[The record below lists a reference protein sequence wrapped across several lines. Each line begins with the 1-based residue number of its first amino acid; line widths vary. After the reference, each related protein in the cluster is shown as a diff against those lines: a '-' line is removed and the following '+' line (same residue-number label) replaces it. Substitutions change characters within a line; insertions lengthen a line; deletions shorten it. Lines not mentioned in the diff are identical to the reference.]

1 MLINQ
6 AINDTTLGNPMK
18 SILVPVEPGPLLESV
33 LQSAWLL
40 GSAFGSY
47 IEGFALSPVLT
58 PFLGAD
64 AIGGTVVYD
73 ADLRQDEKT
82 AEESRRSFEK
92 GISERTGSAAAGMT
106 FGWLKDAAQGD
117 GFVGAYGRVF
127 DVTVLGRPSG
137 AAEGPR
143 MSTFEAA
150 LFESGRPVLIA
161 PPSPPAKMG
170 EHVAIAWN
178 RSAET
183 ARTVAFAMPLL
194 ERAKRITLFAIRG
207 GSVAGPDGAQL
218 AANLRR
224 HGLKPEIVA
233 IDKEDGRSIGIA
245 VLEQAAK
252 LDADL
257 IIKGGFTQSRLSQLI
272 FGGATRHIL
281 AETTLPVFMAH

>member
-1 MLINQ
+1 
-6 AINDTTLGNPMK
+6 MK
-18 SILVPVEPGPLLESV
+18 SILIPVEPGPLLESV
-33 LQSAWLL
+33 LQTGWLL

-73 ADLRQDEKT
+73 ADVRQDAESL
-82 AEESRRSFEK
+82 EESRRAFEQ
-92 GISERTGSAAAGMT
+92 GMTQRARGGTTGAT

-117 GFVGAYGRVF
+117 GFVGTYGRVF
-127 DVTVLGRPSG
+127 DITVIGKPSS

-143 MSTFEAA
+143 MSTLEAA

-161 PPSPPAKMG
+161 PPSAPARLG
-170 EHVAIAWN
+170 EKIAIAWN

-194 ERAKRITLFAIRG
+194 ERAKAITVLAIRG
-207 GSVAGPDGAQL
+207 GSVSGPDGDQL

-224 HGLKPEIVA
+224 HGLACDVVA
-233 IDKEDGRSIGIA
+233 IDKEDGRAIGVA
-245 VLEQAAK
+245 VLDQAAK
-252 LDADL
+252 FGSDL
-257 IIKGGFTQSRLSQLI
+257 IVKGGFTHSRLSQMI

-281 AETTLPVFMAH
+281 AETALPVIMAH